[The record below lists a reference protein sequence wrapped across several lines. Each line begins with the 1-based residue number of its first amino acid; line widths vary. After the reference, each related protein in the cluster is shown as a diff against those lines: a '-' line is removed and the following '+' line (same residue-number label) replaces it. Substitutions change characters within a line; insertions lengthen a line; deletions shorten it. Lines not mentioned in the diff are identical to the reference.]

1 MDKRALSAAL
11 GAAVAA
17 VLAVTASASATGLAA
32 AAAGNVLTTGSAGG
46 TAVATGDVLSASLA
60 SGTKARIATTQG
72 GSSGITC
79 NTSAFTATA
88 TANPAAPGTATET
101 VTAHTLSSCTTNI
114 VGATGV
120 QSITVNNLPFSAAV
134 SSGGSLTVSAGAAG
148 PIQTTLKINTILGVT
163 TCVYRAGSLTAT
175 PSNTDNSLS
184 FTDQLFTKFSGP
196 GTCPANGYFT
206 AKYGPVL
213 DTTQAGSPVVFVN

>member
-1 MDKRALSAAL
+1 MDKRVLSAAL

-17 VLAVTASASATGLAA
+17 VLAITGSASATVS
-32 AAAGNVLTTGSAGG
+32 AGNVLTTGSPTGA
-46 TAVATGDVLSASLA
+46 AVASGDVLSASLA
-60 SGTKARIATTQG
+60 TGSTARIATTLG
-72 GSSGITC
+72 GSTGITC

-88 TANPAAPGTATET
+88 NANPAAPGTATET

-120 QSITVNNLPFSAAV
+120 QSITVNNLPFAASV
-134 SSGGSLTVSAGAAG
+134 TSGGSLTVSAGAAG

-175 PSNTDNSLS
+175 PSNTDNSLT

-206 AKYGPVL
+206 AKYGPVR

>member
-17 VLAVTASASATGLAA
+17 VLAVTASASATAS
-32 AAAGNVLTTGSAGG
+32 AGNVLTTGSAGG
-46 TAVATGDVLSASLA
+46 TAVASGDVLSASLA
-60 SGTKARIATTQG
+60 TGTKAKIATTAG
-72 GSSGITC
+72 GSTGITC

-88 TANPAAPGTATET
+88 NTNPTAPGTATET

-120 QSITVNNLPFSAAV
+120 QSITVNNLPFAASV
-134 SSGGSLTVSAGAAG
+134 TSGGSLTVSAGATG

-175 PSNTDNSLS
+175 PNNADNSLS

-196 GTCPANGYFT
+196 GTCPGSGYFT

-213 DTTQAGSPVVFVN
+213 DTSQAGSPVVFVN